1 MNIKSPVWEVDKI
14 GVPQSCLSAM
24 EHLVTVFALD
34 IQRLAFVNH
43 LDVFPQCPFLA
54 QRLSTMIT
62 HVPAIMF

>member
-1 MNIKSPVWEVDKI
+1 MRAKSPVWEVDEI
-14 GVPQSCLSAM
+14 CVPQPCFSAM

-54 QRLSTMIT
+54 QRLSTMVT
-62 HVPAIMF
+62 HVPAIML